1 MIHSSAAYASSAAT
15 GSSTASAVLISGFSA
30 PVITRSASRPVPDP
44 QPAARTAAET
54 ALRANAYLAMAPH
67 TLDAQQTCPQ
77 EQAEPSRGP
86 IRQRHTITIVGVYE
100 PVPTMWPPWAR

>member
-30 PVITRSASRPVPDP
+30 PVITRSAFRPVPDP
-44 QPAARTAAET
+44 QPTARTAAET

-77 EQAEPSRGP
+77 EQAEPGRGP
-86 IRQRHTITIVGVYE
+86 IRERHTITIVDVYE